1 MVPSSASLAPV
12 RLPMTTP
19 KNALRKMRRSAS
31 DQHDW
36 VVPVPPLAGG
46 RYRAQG
52 GPPQPRGAKPPEVAD
67 AIRARVAASCVARPR
82 DFDVVTDDAEA
93 LDNMNLEQARA
104 PVRKLRA
111 FKPKT
116 PRPKPHIGIG
126 AIVPRTTAP
135 MRRRTRHYGFCRLY
149 GRWLAMRTP

>member
-1 MVPSSASLAPV
+1 MPPSTTTAEPGNGAVVRISRAGPAPDDD
-12 RLPMTTP
+12 P
-19 KNALRKMRRSAS
+19 KERIAEEGGDPRRISTIGWFRSHPSQVAATELREGRRSLVA
-31 DQHDW
+31 
-36 VVPVPPLAGG
+36 PNPPT
-46 RYRAQG
+46 
-52 GPPQPRGAKPPEVAD
+52 EVAD

-93 LDNMNLEQARA
+93 LDNMDLEQARA

-126 AIVPRTTAP
+126 AI
-135 MRRRTRHYGFCRLY
+135 GS
-149 GRWLAMRTP
+149 